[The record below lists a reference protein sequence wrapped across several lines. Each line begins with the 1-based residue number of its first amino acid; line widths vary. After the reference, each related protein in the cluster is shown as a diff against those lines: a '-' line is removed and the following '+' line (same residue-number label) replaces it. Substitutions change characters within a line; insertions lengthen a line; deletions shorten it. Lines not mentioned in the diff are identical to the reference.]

1 MQNVWI
7 GMYEINSELRKDIL
21 CIPPYR
27 HCIEKKFISKI
38 YKKMEK
44 NKPFACDIARAVISP
59 KQRAY
64 QMEFRYKKAKI
75 FEPYISVLEY
85 GIFSSMVTDWVGA
98 YLTLLPVVEA
108 CLRKWMDLENL
119 SLKSFHKFY
128 YTFGKYS
135 RKNIGPYNDERA
147 HITSEYIRY
156 LKHGF
161 RMLYMGF
168 EEYNKKEFKEI
179 FNRNLTLHK
188 LEGVI
193 NAQES
198 LSNVIRITLLL
209 DVIAELYL
217 MLDPENWWNN
227 CVLAEP
233 EQNIDF
239 QLRWHLYE
247 KKAISKVG
255 HPDMMIVQNAFLGKA
270 SNRKKKALIQ
280 QIKKEIEAICPQ
292 STKQTSLLK
301 L

>member
-1 MQNVWI
+1 
-7 GMYEINSELRKDIL
+7 MYEINSELRKDIL

-27 HCIEKKFISKI
+27 HCITEKFIGKI

-44 NKPFACDIARAVISP
+44 KKPFIGDITRAIISP
-59 KQRAY
+59 QQRAY
-64 QMEFRYKKAKI
+64 QMEFRYRKAKI
-75 FEPYISVLEY
+75 FEPYIPVLEH
-85 GIFSSMVTDWVGA
+85 GIFSSMVTEWVGA

-108 CLRKWMDLENL
+108 SLRKWMDLEANL
-119 SLKSFHKFY
+119 SLKSFHNFY

-161 RMLYMGF
+161 RTLYMGF
-168 EEYNKKEFKEI
+168 EEYNKKKFKET

-193 NAQES
+193 DAQENF
-198 LSNVIRITLLL
+198 SNVIRIILLL

-217 MLDPENWWNN
+217 MLDPENWWYN
-227 CVLAEP
+227 CVQADP

-247 KKAISKVG
+247 KKAKSKAG
-255 HPDMMIVQNAFLGKA
+255 RPDLMILQNAILGKA
-270 SNRKKKALIQ
+270 SDRKKKALI
-280 QIKKEIEAICPQ
+280 KKLRESIYYSKC
-292 STKQTSLLK
+292 
-301 L
+301 